1 MSRLLS
7 PEEMNALLSGGPIRR
22 LHGAADDAVRY
33 NFRRPDRIA
42 KEQLRS
48 IHFLHDRFA
57 LNVSTA
63 LSAFLR
69 AMTEVTIVSV
79 DQFAY
84 SEFLMSLPDPTA
96 IYAIGLHPLDGV
108 GALELNPAVAFTMV
122 DRLLGGNGQTAVPNR
137 PLTEIEQNVLD
148 AVVKLL
154 LENLTETWR
163 PIADVQFRIQ
173 GSDTRPQMLQVTG
186 PNEIVVVLAFDVRL
200 GDVRGLLHVCIPAGA
215 IEVVG
220 EKFAQG
226 WHRRRREPTDLE
238 EAWLHANLG
247 RVPIPIV
254 ALLETPMRA
263 RDVVAL
269 QPGDVIAI
277 GHDASSP
284 VDVHVG
290 RVPRFHGRLAGIGN
304 SIKVVI
310 DAVRADTGLAAE
322 TAGGR

>member
-7 PEEMNALLSGGPIRR
+7 PEEMDALLSGGPMRR
-22 LHGAADDAVRY
+22 LAGAAADAPRY

-69 AMTEVTIVSV
+69 AMTEVSIVSV
-79 DQFAY
+79 EQFSYA
-84 SEFLMSLPDPTA
+84 EFLMSLPDPTA
-96 IYAIGLHPLDGV
+96 IYAVGLYPLDGV
-108 GALELNPAVAFTMV
+108 GALELSPVVAFNMV
-122 DRLLGGNGQTAVPNR
+122 DRLLGGSGQAAAPTR
-137 PLTEIEQNVLD
+137 PLTQIEQTVLD

-173 GSDTRPQMLQVTG
+173 GSDARPQMLRVTG
-186 PNEIVVVLAFDVRL
+186 PNEIVVVLAFDVRI
-200 GDVRGLLHVCIPAGA
+200 GDVRGLLHVCIPAGV
-215 IEVVG
+215 IEVVS
-220 EKFAQG
+220 ERFAQG
-226 WHRRRREPTDLE
+226 WHRQRRELTDVE
-238 EAWLHANLG
+238 ETWLHTNLG

-263 RDVVAL
+263 REVVAL
-269 QPGDVIAI
+269 QPGDVIAV
-277 GHDASSP
+277 GHPASSP
-284 VDVHVG
+284 IDVHVG
-290 RVPRFHGRLAGIGN
+290 GRPRFTGRLAGLGHRT
-304 SIKVVI
+304 KVVI
-310 DAVRADTGLAAE
+310 DAVRSGMAE
-322 TAGGR
+322 TAGEH